1 MKKESLKTAALVLL
15 VFSSII
21 LTINKWFSEKLW
33 PDGYNF
39 FSNLTSY
46 FSMGE
51 DKVKKTYYLSKENIS
66 NPSKIIVNNN
76 ELRSLYT
83 NTSVNYNTMLPR
95 IKSILK
101 SGLGEKDFTQSSKD
115 KWKEALKS
123 TSVYIAYPVSYDV
136 KTFSAIMDT
145 AVSDFGI
152 SSMREFIIVSDA
164 SSGAPHMLISDK
176 SGNKYVDVTLNSDSN
191 TVNDIIEE
199 YSVSSVGEYPYSFE
213 LNFDTKKDS
222 VEQKIVIEPQVV
234 LPLNSGITPSVTKTN
249 YFDEISQNKDLYIPI
264 LRSFGFNTTNIKKYI
279 DTDNSII
286 FAENYGSI
294 RMYNDGLLEY
304 RALDDTKGIALESAT
319 NPSAEFY
326 DRFIDCI
333 EFVNNVWD
341 TALTS
346 HNMDINISSISKNDS
361 DGSFSLTID
370 YYADGMEVVSRL
382 SKTDT
387 HEKIN
392 HALEITVKNSR
403 IVSYRQIVNGYTMN
417 NDEVEHMS
425 VIDALDILMA
435 ADSIKSDTITD
446 VYLAYA
452 ADGNKTVCA
461 PCWVAK
467 TAENEIRIITK
478 NRKSQASMRQD

>member
-46 FSMGE
+46 FSTGE
-51 DKVKKTYYLSKENIS
+51 DKVKKSYYLSKENIS

-83 NTSVNYNTMLPR
+83 NTSVNYNSILPR

-101 SGLGEKDFTQSSKD
+101 SGLSEKNFTQSTKD

-145 AVSDFGI
+145 TVGDFGI

-164 SSGAPHMLISDK
+164 STAPHMLISDN
-176 SGNKYVDVTLNSDSN
+176 SGKFIDVALNDASN

-234 LPLNSGITPSVTKTN
+234 LPLNSGTTASVTKTN
-249 YFDEISQNKDLYIPI
+249 YFNGISQNKDLYIPI
-264 LRSFGFNTTNIKKYI
+264 LRSFEFNTTNIKKYI

-286 FAENYGSI
+286 FTENYGSI

-304 RALDDTKGIALESAT
+304 RALDDSKGIALESAS

-341 TALTS
+341 TALAS

-382 SKTDT
+382 QKTDT

-392 HALEITVKNSR
+392 HAIEITVKNSR

-417 NDEVEHMS
+417 NDEIEHMS
-425 VIDALDILMA
+425 VIEALDILMA
-435 ADSIKSDTITD
+435 ADTIKSDTITD
-446 VYLAYA
+446 VYLAYTGN
-452 ADGNKTVCA
+452 GNKTVCL

-467 TAENEIRIITK
+467 TAENEIRIITSSQ
-478 NRKSQASMRQD
+478 KSDTFQK